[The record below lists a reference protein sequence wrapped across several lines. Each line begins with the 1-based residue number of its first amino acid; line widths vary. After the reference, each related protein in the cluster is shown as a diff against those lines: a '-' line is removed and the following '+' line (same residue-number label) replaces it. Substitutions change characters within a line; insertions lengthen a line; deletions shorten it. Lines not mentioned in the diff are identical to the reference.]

1 MLKRV
6 LDTCVLLTH
15 WKQRKA
21 AQVGELTLA
30 DVERWARE
38 LAAIHQG
45 KAIVTPIY
53 IEFLAGT
60 RDSSEQRLAE
70 AYLAEFDTIDKG
82 NIPKRDWDETL
93 RLAKRI
99 PPKGKPRQL
108 GDCLIRAIAK
118 RLKHEVITT
127 DTGFPR

>member
-6 LDTCVLLTH
+6 LDTCVLVAY
-15 WKQRKA
+15 WRQRKTS
-21 AQVGELTLA
+21 QTGEPTVA

-45 KAIVTPIY
+45 KAIVTPIHV
-53 IEFLAGT
+53 EFLAGT

-70 AYLAEFDTIDKG
+70 SYLAEFDTIDKG
-82 NIPKRDWDETL
+82 DIPKQDWDETL
-93 RLAKRI
+93 RLARRI
-99 PPKGKPRQL
+99 PPKGKPRDL

-118 RLKHEVITT
+118 RLKHEVITI
-127 DTGFPR
+127 DAGFPK